1 MVESSSPGDP
11 PPADEVRLRLLDAAE
26 EVFAEVGFAAATTR
40 EICRRAGMKNIGA
53 INYYFQSKERLYTEA
68 VKHAMRTCTSGA
80 PMPEWPPGTPPERK
94 LRDFIHTMMA
104 RMLEIPKESS
114 MNLMSREM
122 TRTRPSPVT
131 IEVVHENIKP
141 MADVLVAVL
150 QELLPDVPF
159 ERRVLVGFSVV
170 GQCLYYRQNR
180 AVGEALFGAD
190 VVNTFGAAGIADH
203 IADLV
208 LTGLGKPLA
217 ASREAQP

>member
-1 MVESSSPGDP
+1 MTESIASNDP
-11 PPADEVRLRLLDAAE
+11 PPADETRLRLLDAAE

-53 INYYFQSKERLYTEA
+53 INYYFQSKERLYIEA
-68 VKHAMRTCTSGA
+68 VKHAMRTCTKGA
-80 PMPEWPPGTPPERK
+80 PFPNWPPGTPPERK

-104 RMLEIPKESS
+104 RMLTIPKESS

-131 IEVVHENIKP
+131 VEVVQEGIKP
-141 MADVLVAVL
+141 MADVLVSIL
-150 QELLPDVPF
+150 NELVPDLPF

-180 AVGEALFGAD
+180 AVGEVLFGAD
-190 VVNTFGAAGIADH
+190 LVNSFGAATIADH

-217 ASREAQP
+217 ASREAQS